1 MKKVVLIALIG
12 MMSLANAYEL
22 KESGKESSSMVYTLK
37 CQDGRVFYIRHEDS
51 SGKWCN
57 GGDCAS
63 SVQKLIDLVLSSC
76 K

>member
-1 MKKVVLIALIG
+1 MRIQIAILFIG
-12 MMSLANAYEL
+12 LMTFANAYEL

-37 CQDGRVFYIRHEDS
+37 CQDGRVFYVRQEDS
-51 SGKWCN
+51 SGKWCK

-63 SVQKLIDLVLSSC
+63 SLPNLISLIMSSC